1 MTARRTALALVL
13 PCAVTLA
20 GCVTPQSDYDQLKAR
35 YEESQAANRL
45 LVSENQAL
53 QAQLAQQGQAQQ
65 RVYALSAEM
74 LFGPT
79 GFDISPNG
87 KAALDDIAAKL
98 RGPAGNKIVVYGYT
112 DDQPIG
118 TAMKKLG
125 ITTNMELSGRRAA
138 AVAAY
143 LRGRGINPNL
153 LSAKGRGETH
163 PAAPNDTAAG
173 RAQNRRIEIAVEA
186 PGR

>member
-1 MTARRTALALVL
+1 MTTRRTTLALVL

-53 QAQLAQQGQAQQ
+53 QAQLAQQGQAQ
-65 RVYALSAEM
+65 RRGYALSADM

-79 GFDISPNG
+79 DFDITPNG

-98 RGPAGNKIVVYGYT
+98 RGPGGSKIVVYGYT

-118 TAMKKLG
+118 TA
-125 ITTNMELSGRRAA
+125 
-138 AVAAY
+138 
-143 LRGRGINPNL
+143 
-153 LSAKGRGETH
+153 
-163 PAAPNDTAAG
+163 
-173 RAQNRRIEIAVEA
+173 
-186 PGR
+186 

>member
-1 MTARRTALALVL
+1 ML
-13 PCAVTLA
+13 PPNIGT
-20 GCVTPQSDYDQLKAR
+20 
-35 YEESQAANRL
+35 
-45 LVSENQAL
+45 
-53 QAQLAQQGQAQQ
+53 
-65 RVYALSAEM
+65 

-79 GFDISPNG
+79 GFDITPNG

-98 RGPAGNKIVVYGYT
+98 RGPGGSKIVVYGYT

-143 LRGRGINPNL
+143 LRGRGIN
-153 LSAKGRGETH
+153 RGGGG
-163 PAAPNDTAAG
+163 ADIG
-173 RAQNRRIEIAVEA
+173 AVMSQRLGE
-186 PGR
+186 